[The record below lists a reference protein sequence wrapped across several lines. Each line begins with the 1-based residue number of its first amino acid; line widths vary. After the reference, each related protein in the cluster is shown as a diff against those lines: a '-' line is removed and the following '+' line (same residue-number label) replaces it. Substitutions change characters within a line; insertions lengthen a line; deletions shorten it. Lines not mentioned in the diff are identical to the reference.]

1 VRLAVFTNKY
11 PARVAT
17 FFERDMRGLLE
28 SGVEIDVFP
37 IHPLDAG
44 LWRYSLDLL
53 GEHILPR
60 NRVHHLGLGQ
70 SLRQAWGG
78 LRRGPARGI
87 HDAAAVALHAAR
99 SGPAPLAKSAYVLPQ
114 AWAWAAS
121 HADRFDHVLAYW
133 GNYAGTCA
141 YVFHRLAGRP
151 IPFSLLLHAGTDLY
165 YQPVFLRPKLLYA
178 DRIITCCEFN
188 RGYLLD
194 HYADV
199 ADRIADK
206 IHVSYHGLDLSAF
219 PYRPTG
225 RPPHTVVAVGRFAR
239 DKGFDFLLRAAH
251 ELARWGIAI
260 EVELVGDGAERGA
273 LERLARQLGLAN
285 RVKFRGWLPFHGARA
300 AMAGA
305 TVLVHPSDGLGDGLP
320 NVVREA
326 MALGTPVIAS
336 RVAGIPEALDDGRCG
351 ILVPPRDVPALAQAI
366 ATLLADAD
374 LRRRLAA
381 GGRLRTET
389 HFDMWRNG
397 ARLAEVLRAARRS
410 GDTPGLR
417 PNPLPA
423 EVAG

>member
-17 FFERDMRGLLE
+17 FFERDMRALLE
-28 SGVEIDVFP
+28 SGVEIDVFA

-53 GEHILPR
+53 GERVLPR

-70 SLRQAWGG
+70 SLRRAWAG
-78 LRRGPARGI
+78 LRRSPARGI
-87 HDAAAVALHAAR
+87 HDAAAVALHAGK
-99 SGPAPLAKSAYVLPQ
+99 SGPAPLAKTAYVLPK
-114 AWAWAAS
+114 AWAWAAA
-121 HADRFDHVLAYW
+121 HAGRFDHVLAYW

-151 IPFSLLLHAGTDLY
+151 IPFSLWLHAGTDLY
-165 YQPVFLRPKLLYA
+165 YRPVFLRPKLLYA

-188 RGYLLD
+188 RRYVLD
-194 HYADV
+194 RYPDV

-206 IHVSYHGLDLSAF
+206 IHVSYHGLDLSSF
-219 PYRPTG
+219 PYRPDG
-225 RPPHTVVAVGRFAR
+225 RPPHTVVAVGRLAR
-239 DKGFDFLLRAAH
+239 DKGFAFLLRAAH
-251 ELARWGIAI
+251 ELARRGIAV

-273 LERLARQLGLAN
+273 LERLARQLGIAS
-285 RVKFRGWLPFHGARA
+285 RVRFRGWLPFHDARA
-300 AMAGA
+300 AMGRA

-320 NVVREA
+320 NVLREA

-351 ILVPPRDVPALAQAI
+351 ILVPPRDVPALAHAI

-381 GGRLRTET
+381 RGRWRTET

-397 ARLAEVLRAARRS
+397 ARLAEVLRAARRP
-410 GDTPGLR
+410 GDTLR
-417 PNPLPA
+417 PQPDPQPA
-423 EVAG
+423 EVAE